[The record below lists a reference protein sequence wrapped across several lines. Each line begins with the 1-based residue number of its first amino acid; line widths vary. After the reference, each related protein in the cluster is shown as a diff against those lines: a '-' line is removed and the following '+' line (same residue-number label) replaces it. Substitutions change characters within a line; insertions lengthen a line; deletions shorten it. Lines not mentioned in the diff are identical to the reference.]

1 MNSLQKLITAFYA
14 KDYSKLTIQ
23 EVDELIALKFL
34 RTETVSRIMGVFL

>member
-1 MNSLQKLITAFYA
+1 MNALQKFLTVFHD